1 MMKMN
6 SFIVLCGGKS
16 KRMGQDKGSM
26 SLNGRPMILYILK
39 TISHFADEIVL
50 ILRDDKQS
58 DEYKKLFK
66 NQILINNINIKI
78 FTDTVKDQGPLGGIF
93 SGLQHVVSNQA
104 MVLPCDSPFVSEF
117 FIKRMLELSK
127 STAYESFVPKW
138 SDGRL
143 EPLHSIYKKDTQD
156 IIQKLLEEDILDVK
170 SYINK
175 LNVKFIDVES
185 LDPTGRSFFNINQNK
200 DIPNDL
206 DVKK

>member
-1 MMKMN
+1 
-6 SFIVLCGGKS
+6 
-16 KRMGQDKGSM
+16 MGQDKGSM

-127 STAYESFVPKW
+127 STAYEAFVPKW